1 MLRRITACAVLLAL
15 FSAYLTPLAAKAAPA
30 AKSKKNAKP
39 ASKLAPDFITD
50 AVMDALD
57 AAAEFKG
64 IAHFGETDFDMDGLA
79 MLLFATRSF
88 DLRHSPEG
96 LAFHVSAVLNNPK
109 VPTQMYNALAENV
122 SDLISAPVA
131 DSALTIA
138 LYLRAR
144 EAKEEAKVA

>member
-1 MLRRITACAVLLAL
+1 MPDAKPANDPEVLLRRAAPVPQNTNPNVTGPKGRNEMLRRITACAVLLAL

-109 VPTQMYNALAENV
+109 VPTQM
-122 SDLISAPVA
+122 
-131 DSALTIA
+131 
-138 LYLRAR
+138 
-144 EAKEEAKVA
+144 